1 MVLLRDVTSVV
12 AFLAMAQSASAFYS
26 KTSGVLSLDQKGF
39 KNEILQSGHAAVVE
53 FYAPWCG
60 HCKNLKPD
68 YEKVAKSLKG
78 LAKVAAVNCDEEK
91 NKNLCAEQGVQG
103 FPTLKIFQ
111 PSGKKGSPSVIDY
124 NGPRTA
130 KAISD
135 AVAERIPNHVTRVTS
150 SKLDD
155 FFANK
160 NETVKAILFT
170 NKGVTSPL
178 WKALAIDFLGSIT
191 FAQIRD
197 KEAQAIE
204 AFGIDNYPTVVV
216 LPGGDKEAIVYQ
228 GKISKD
234 DLFEFFKQIAPPV
247 KEPEASAKPRKEK
260 SKKTEEQ
267 QPIVVEVN
275 DEDAP
280 VKNKVPE
287 PEKPKVE
294 VPVLADKAALTEACL
309 SPKSKT
315 CVLAII
321 PAESESETFT
331 SIYNTLLHRTVNA
344 FNVYKLASS
353 SEHAQELLEKLNLDK
368 SSGAVVAVNARRNW
382 VRKFEGDIT
391 NEVEILAWL
400 DAVRLG
406 EVKKEKLP
414 AGLVVE
420 DKEEEEHDE
429 L

>member
-1 MVLLRDVTSVV
+1 MVLLRDVTGLV

-39 KNEILQSGHAAVVE
+39 KSEILQSGHAAVVE

-78 LAKVAAVNCDEEK
+78 LAKVAAVDCNEEK

-124 NGPRTA
+124 TGPRTA

-150 SKLDD
+150 SKLGN
-155 FFANK
+155 FLTNK
-160 NETVKAILFT
+160 NETAKAILFT
-170 NKGVTSPL
+170 SKGVTSPL

-197 KEAQAIE
+197 KEAE
-204 AFGIDNYPTVVV
+204 AVETFGIENYPTVVL
-216 LPGGDKEAIVYQ
+216 LPGGDKEGIVYD
-228 GKISKD
+228 GKIAKD
-234 DLFEFFKQIAPPV
+234 DLFKFFSQIAPPV
-247 KEPEASAKPRKEK
+247 KEPEDSAKPKKEK

-267 QPIVVEVN
+267 QPIVVEAN
-275 DEDAP
+275 EDGP
-280 VKNKVPE
+280 IENKVPE
-287 PEKPKVE
+287 PERPKAE
-294 VPVLADKAALTEACL
+294 VPVLADQAALTEACL

-315 CVLAII
+315 CVLAIT

-331 SIYNTLLHRTVNA
+331 SIYDTLLHRTVNA
-344 FNVYKLASS
+344 FNLYKLASS
-353 SEHAQELLEKLNLDK
+353 SEHAQELLEKLSLDK
-368 SSGAVVAVNARRNW
+368 SSLGAIISVNARRNW

-400 DAVRLG
+400 DGVRLG

-414 AGLVVE
+414 VGLVAE